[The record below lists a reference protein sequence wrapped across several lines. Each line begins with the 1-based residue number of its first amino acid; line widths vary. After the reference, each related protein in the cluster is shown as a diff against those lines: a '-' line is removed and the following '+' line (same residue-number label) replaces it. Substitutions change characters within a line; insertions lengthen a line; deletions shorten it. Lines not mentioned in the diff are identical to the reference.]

1 MSHYLKL
8 LVQGTNNT
16 NIVTDQ
22 GTLNTYASSSA
33 NRAALSGF
41 ETQSRQGY
49 QWTHKK
55 DLCPPKFRKKILI
68 STSIWEDQLNQV
80 ELKQRTRLIT
90 QYTIQGVQVQK

>member
-22 GTLNTYASSSA
+22 GTLNMYASSSA
-33 NRAALSGF
+33 NKAALSGF
-41 ETQSRQGY
+41 ETQRRQGY

-55 DLCPPKFRKKILI
+55 DLCPPNFRIKILI
-68 STSIWEDQLNQV
+68 STSIWEEKFNQV
-80 ELKQRTRLIT
+80 ELKQRTLLI
-90 QYTIQGVQVQK
+90 IEGAQVQK